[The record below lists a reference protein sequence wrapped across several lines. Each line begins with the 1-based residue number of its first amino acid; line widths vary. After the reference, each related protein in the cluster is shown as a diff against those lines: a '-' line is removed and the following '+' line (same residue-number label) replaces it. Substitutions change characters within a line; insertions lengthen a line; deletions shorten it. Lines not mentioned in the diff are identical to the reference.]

1 VRTGLDWT
9 MHDAQFGYLV
19 ALRLVCREIS
29 SMGDRQH
36 RWASDSTS
44 DFHTMDNILET
55 MSVSGLPFL

>member
-1 VRTGLDWT
+1 